1 MVRQDN
7 SPTDQPTPPPSNGSY
22 PPDSKA
28 YHDPS
33 AIDPARHRR
42 VHRFFLNVFIQM
54 IIFDVL
60 FSLPILRWLR
70 PPSIP
75 RWRKAARQFRKMAVE
90 MGGVLIKLGQFLST
104 RIDILPT
111 EIIHELT
118 GLQDKV
124 TPAAYDAVISQ
135 VETDFSKPLKG
146 IFPYFS
152 QAPIGSASLAQAHGA
167 RLPDGTDVVVKV
179 LRPGIH
185 TLVATDLTV
194 MRQVCRWLGRFRHVR
209 NRMNLDQLMDEFTAT
224 TLNELNMRQEMAN
237 LKQFSADFKS
247 DTSVYVPRIH
257 DAYCGPTTL
266 TLENVAYV
274 KINDIDTLTAW
285 GIDCS
290 QVADRLY
297 EIYMKQIFKT
307 NFIHV
312 DPHPG
317 NLFVRP
323 LPHEDETAGDAN
335 GFSPGDP
342 PVHRPGRP
350 FQIVFIDFGM
360 TAVIPQRFKA
370 ALRTMAIGIGTRD
383 ARKIVQA
390 YVTAGALQP
399 GVDTVR
405 LEAAHED
412 WFNRLWGIR
421 MGSMQAIAYEEAR
434 YFLKEYRDLITEIP
448 FQLQGEMLF
457 IGRAVG
463 ILAGLTTQID
473 PEFDPWTK
481 SIPYARAFAKEE
493 LKINWKD
500 LPEEIFL
507 LARHMV
513 RIPAILDQVLD
524 KARHGSLSIQVSL
537 SPETRKAIKRIDLSV
552 KRFAWMVLSAGLLVS
567 GVNLY
572 IAAHI
577 HLGITLMVLS
587 IGVFLWGLRKV

>member
-1 MVRQDN
+1 MFPEESSTAPPNHRTDRGN
-7 SPTDQPTPPPSNGSY
+7 APHPIPGGKPSP
-22 PPDSKA
+22 
-28 YHDPS
+28 

-42 VHRFFLNVFIQM
+42 VRRFFMKILGQM
-54 IIFDVL
+54 IVFDVL
-60 FSLPILRWLR
+60 FSLPILRWFRL
-70 PPSIP
+70 PAIP
-75 RWRKAARQFRKMAVE
+75 RWQKAARQYRDMAVE

-104 RIDILPT
+104 RIDILPP
-111 EIIHELT
+111 EVIHELA
-118 GLQDKV
+118 GLQDQV
-124 TPAAYDAVISQ
+124 APAPFEAVVSQ
-135 VETDFSKPLKG
+135 VEKDFSRPRSKV
-146 IFPYFS
+146 FPFFS
-152 QAPIGSASLAQAHGA
+152 PQPVGSASLAQAHAA
-167 RLPDGTDVVVKV
+167 RLADGTAVVVKV
-179 LRPGIH
+179 LRPGIDV
-185 TLVATDLTV
+185 LVSTDLAV
-194 MRQVCRWLGRFRHVR
+194 MREVCRWLGRFGQVR
-209 NRMNLDQLMDEFTAT
+209 SRMDLDQLMDEFTAT
-224 TLNELNMRQEMAN
+224 TLKELDMGQEMAN
-237 LKQFSADFKS
+237 LKRFAADFES
-247 DTSVYVPRIH
+247 DASVYVPRIH
-257 DAYCGPTTL
+257 GAYCGPSTL
-266 TLENVAYV
+266 TLENVAYM
-274 KINDIDTLTAW
+274 KINDIETLAAW
-285 GIDCS
+285 GIDRS

-297 EIYMKQIFKT
+297 EIYMKQIFET

-323 LPHEDETAGDAN
+323 LPHADEIAVNTDD
-335 GFSPGDP
+335 FSPDDP

-399 GVDTVR
+399 GVDTIR

-421 MGSMQAIAYEEAR
+421 MGGMQAVAYEEAR
-434 YFLKEYRDLITEIP
+434 YFLREYRDLITDIP
-448 FQLQGEMLF
+448 FQIQGEMLF

-481 SIPYARAFAKEE
+481 SIPYARAFAREE

-524 KARHGSLSIQVSL
+524 KARHGSLAIQVSL

-577 HLGITLMVLS
+577 HLGVAFMVLS